1 MFKLL
6 AASFISLLAIPLVA
20 NANSSSCALKSE
32 DNKAIKLATDDS
44 EFLHGYT
51 YTDDEEKCIRTFDS
65 TDLSPTINQIF
76 CAPTGYVYN
85 LSIDEDTTIEIVDQI
100 EHIGADFSYFNIAYY
115 YGIYGSELYAESDSW
130 WYDGDASDSVD
141 TKKTWFKEK
150 IMLQT
155 NGLEFLKV
163 DEVLSAST
171 IYVST
176 KIMVCWDDAESGTS
190 NFWTLVF
197 TSESHEIKPYDE
209 LDFVN
214 YRLSYYQDND
224 TDKRIT
230 IEPELIPGFFNQYS
244 SQSEYAYNQYGWL
257 TDTTTDYPYAV
268 DPLPPGLTSH
278 YYCDYELTL
287 IAFDTVTLGDFGLT
301 TIEMTYP
308 DSPIEAKI
316 KLEFTSGGKD
326 YTFYSQDFIIGDPD
340 VRLTVDG
347 NQNRKTVQKN
357 TEHTYEVLFDNL
369 ENDKLQSLNLQ
380 VDGVIDRL
388 IDDGQNVIYC
398 YNGLPEVGVK
408 GVYYYVPSENET
420 SLHNEGKD
428 SEFIDTP
435 SEGTYYLYEDV
446 IDPLTEEVTGQAF
459 NATTEV
465 NLINVE
471 RAGGM
476 IDPETTE
483 WVDFDPISE
492 EELKELLIHKITF
505 PFEGRFTHFSFAMEA
520 GFNNNSMAHIEDSQ
534 LNTFEIT
541 PHMATKDEIILN
553 VGDTVNLL
561 DGGGDLVITPK
572 ISSYKEGA
580 SYYFDSV
587 LDKDGVISITQEESG
602 EVTIHPLKTG
612 LVSLTFKVDS
622 SEFSEITKT
631 ITVRVIDGIND
642 NSKLV
647 VKDEFHKAGEP
658 LTVSLSVRGLSDI
671 LNANVTWKVFDK
683 KGNEVPKERVIVND
697 NASMTLMN
705 PDSDDYTVKAYY
717 AGVEI
722 STTTVEVRY
731 LDMDEFLRNNVWWIV
746 LITLG
751 FVGLVVL
758 LVFLSKRSKST
769 VDRIER
775 VYEVYCQCIS
785 NDSLSKLELKKI
797 KRVITRCL
805 HHCEDLNIDSFNQY
819 EEAIVYLRK
828 SLKDT
833 KSLMKKYDKLDDAE
847 KGVIYEHLNKYLS
860 KSLTV
865 AKEIEAAKELIEQ
878 YHANANRNNYATIKK
893 EKTDKKSKK

>member
-6 AASFISLLAIPLVA
+6 TLSFISLFAVPLFA
-20 NANSSSCALKSE
+20 NANSSSYGTKIE
-32 DNKAIKLATDDS
+32 DDKAIKCATDDS
-44 EFLHGYT
+44 KYLHGYT
-51 YTDDEEKCIRTFDS
+51 YTDDEENSIRTFDS
-65 TDLSPTINQIF
+65 TELSPQINQAF
-76 CAPTGYVYN
+76 CAPTGYVYS
-85 LSIDEDTTIEIVDQI
+85 LTIDEDTTTEIVDQI
-100 EHIGADFSYFNIAYY
+100 EHIGADFSYFNISFY
-115 YGIYGSELYAESDSW
+115 YGIYGSKIYAESDSW
-130 WYDGDASDSVD
+130 WYTGDSSDSID

-150 IMLQT
+150 IMFQT

-163 DEVLSAST
+163 DEVINAST

-176 KIMVCWDDAESGTS
+176 NIMVCWDETETGET
-190 NFWTLVF
+190 NYWTLVF
-197 TSESHEIKPYDE
+197 TSESQEIEPYDE
-209 LDFVN
+209 FDFVN
-214 YRLSYYQDND
+214 YRLTYYQDND
-224 TDKRIT
+224 ADKRIT
-230 IEPELIPGFFNQYS
+230 IEPTLIPGFFNQYS
-244 SQSEYAYNQYGWL
+244 TESEYAYNKYGWL
-257 TDTTTDYPYAV
+257 TDTTTPYPYAV

-287 IAFDTVTLGDFGLT
+287 IAFDTITMGDFGLT

-308 DSPIEAKI
+308 SIPIKAKI
-316 KLEFTSGGKD
+316 KLEFTSGGKE
-326 YTFYSQDFIIGDPD
+326 YTFYSQDFTIGDPD
-340 VRLTVDG
+340 VRLTIDG
-347 NQNRKTVQKN
+347 HQDRKVVQKN
-357 TEHTYEVLFDNL
+357 TEHTYEVVFDHL

-398 YNGLPEVGVK
+398 YNGLPDAGVD
-408 GVYYYVPSENET
+408 GVYYYLPSSNEK
-420 SLHNEGKD
+420 SLHNAGKD
-428 SEFIDTP
+428 SEFINTP

-446 IDPLTEEVTGQAF
+446 TDPLTDEVIGKAF
-459 NATTEV
+459 NQTTVV
-465 NLINVE
+465 NLIDVE
-471 RAGGM
+471 REGGAV
-476 IDPETTE
+476 DPETTE

-492 EELKELLIHKITF
+492 EELESLLVRKITF
-505 PFEGRFTHFSFAMEA
+505 PFEGRFTQFSFTMQA
-520 GFNNNSMAHIEDSQ
+520 GFTNNGMAYISDSQ
-534 LNTFEIT
+534 LNAFEIT
-541 PHMATKDEIILN
+541 PHLSTQDEIILN
-553 VGDTVNLL
+553 VGDTVNLI
-561 DGGGDLVITPK
+561 DGGGDITITPK
-572 ISSYKEGA
+572 VSSYKEGA

-587 LDKDGVISITQEESG
+587 LDKDGIITITQDESG
-602 EVTIHPLKTG
+602 KVTVHPLKTG

-671 LNANVTWKVFDK
+671 LNANITWKVTDK
-683 KGNEVPKERVIVND
+683 KGNEIPGERVIVND
-697 NASMTLMN
+697 NASMTLMK

-722 STTTVEVRY
+722 SSTTVEVRY

-751 FVGLVVL
+751 FVGVVIV

-805 HHCEDLNIDSFNQY
+805 HHCEDLNINSFNQY
-819 EEAIVYLRK
+819 EEAIIYLRK

-878 YHANANRNNYATIKK
+878 YHANANRNNYATVKK